1 MAKQKPDPKTV
12 RDTIGALMRDIRK
25 RRKMT
30 LERLSEMTGISVSSL
45 SRIENTRLGMTIE
58 KVEKVASALGVAPET
73 LVARAR
79 PGREPPAGPTPATQ
93 SGALRF
99 MVDRASRRTPS
110 ADRELNIED
119 LFEGSSERSL
129 DCMHLTVE
137 AIDVWDSEFVRHPG
151 EKIIYVISGDAVVY
165 CENRSPIILER
176 GDSLYMDAPAWHSVV
191 AVNGRPAELLVTA
204 FPGPGAKDIPFE
216 TEFFTP
222 ERWAELQSN

>member
-1 MAKQKPDPKTV
+1 MAKQKPDSKTV

-58 KVEKVASALGVAPET
+58 KVETVASALGVAPET

-79 PGREPPAGPTPATQ
+79 PRREPPAGPTPATQ

-110 ADRELNIED
+110 ADRELNIEY

-151 EKIIYVISGDAVVY
+151 EKIAYVISGEAVIY
-165 CENRSPIILER
+165 CEGRPPLILET
-176 GDSLYMDAPAWHSVV
+176 GDALYMDAAVWHSIV
-191 AVNGRPAELLVTA
+191 AVNGRPAELLVTI
-204 FPGPGAKDIPFE
+204 FPGPDSSGAPFE
-216 TEFFTP
+216 TETFTP
-222 ERWAELQSN
+222 QSWAAMQAG